1 MTTHSLPVRR
11 LLACLL
17 GVVLALPVALL
28 LPEPASAAPTTA
40 HAAPTG
46 PTAPTSAERATP
58 GRVRGSVSA
67 PSAARSVLLQWFTTD
82 YRYLG
87 KRTVRGGAYSLSLA
101 PGRYRLQ
108 FTDTRP
114 AYDVGKAAP
123 VDVAVTVTAGRT
135 TQRNVKLRR
144 GAAIVGTVRAGG
156 KPAKKAR
163 LVAALP
169 DERTFEV
176 VANAAG
182 QFALGGLPAGSYSL
196 FTYDRAKKFTGKSS
210 YFKNLKP
217 GVVRNTAVRLSTPA
231 GRMLVD
237 LYDAARRAFPTT
249 YATAVNRRTGQ
260 FWVAK
265 ARGGSVTFDGL
276 APGGYRLVVNGA
288 GDFLGQTG
296 PVRGRVRPGKVTFTD
311 FVMTRRG
318 GSVIGAVKDGGKAER
333 TPLKGAMV
341 TMYGSD
347 GRVLGSDTTGADGT
361 YRIAGA
367 YDGIR
372 GARLVVRPDPNE
384 GGGYLGQPGPD
395 RVLFGQCTLDGV
407 SVSAGRVTNTRD
419 LALPRGADARTA
431 CRG

>member
-1 MTTHSLPVRR
+1 MTSSLLVRR
-11 LLACLL
+11 ALACLL
-17 GVVLALPVALL
+17 GVALALPVALL
-28 LPEPASAAPTTA
+28 LPEPASAAGARTQ
-40 HAAPTG
+40 HAAPATVV
-46 PTAPTSAERATP
+46 ERATP
-58 GRVRGSVSA
+58 GRVRGSVAA
-67 PSAARSVLLQWFTTD
+67 PAAARSVLLTWFTAD

-87 KRTVRGGAYSLSLA
+87 KRTVRGGAYSLSLPA
-101 PGRYRLQ
+101 GSYRLQ

-114 AYDVGKAAP
+114 AYDIGKAAP
-123 VDVAVTVTAGRT
+123 VDVGVTVRSGRT
-135 TQRNVKLRR
+135 TQRNVALRR

-196 FTYDRAKKFTGKSS
+196 FTYDRAKRFTAKSS

-217 GVVRNTAVRLSTPA
+217 GVVRNTTVKLATPA

-237 LYDAARRAFPTT
+237 LYDADRRAFPTT

-288 GDFLGQTG
+288 GDFLGQSG

-318 GSVIGAVKDGGKAER
+318 GSVTGAVKDAGKAER
-333 TPLKGAMV
+333 TPLKGAIV
-341 TMYGSD
+341 TLYGAD
-347 GRVLGSDTTGADGT
+347 GRELGRDTTGADGS

-372 GARLVVRPDPNE
+372 GARLVVRPDPDE
-384 GGGYLGQPGPD
+384 GGGYLGVEPD
-395 RVLFGQCTLDGV
+395 RELFGQCTLDGI
-407 SVSAGRVTNTRD
+407 SVTAGRVTNTGD

>member
-1 MTTHSLPVRR
+1 MTTHSLLVRR
-11 LLACLL
+11 LLASLL
-17 GVVLALPVALL
+17 GVALALPLALL
-28 LPEPASAAPTTA
+28 LPEPASAAGPGTTPA
-40 HAAPTG
+40 AAAAPV
-46 PTAPTSAERATP
+46 AAERATP

-67 PSAARSVLLQWFTTD
+67 PSAAKSVLLQWFTTD

-182 QFALGGLPAGSYSL
+182 QFALGGLPSGSYSL

-217 GVVRNTAVRLSTPA
+217 GVVRNTTVKLSTPA

-237 LYDAARRAFPTT
+237 LYDADRRAFPST

-318 GSVIGAVKDGGKAER
+318 GSVIGAVKDGGKPEVR
-333 TPLKGAMV
+333 TPLRHAIV
-341 TMYGSD
+341 TLYSAD
-347 GRVLGSDTTGADGT
+347 GRELGRDTTGADGS

-372 GARLVVRPDPNE
+372 GARLVVRPDPDFA
-384 GGGYLGQPGPD
+384 GGFLDSGSE
-395 RVLFGQCTLDGV
+395 RVPFGQCTLDGV
-407 SVSAGRVTNTRD
+407 SVTAGRVTNTRD